1 MEELAIRI
9 IESTP
14 HTVRRLTEALTPE
27 QYRARPWPREWSVIE
42 IVGHL
47 VDKTEVWGERF
58 RRIATESEPRLE
70 AYDQDARVEERGY
83 RQQELGAVLQRLA
96 ELTGTLAREL
106 RALPEE
112 AWLRA
117 GTHTERGRITLAE
130 GVRLYAI
137 SLPEHVEQLIRTR
150 DAVLAGR
157 QTRS

>member
-1 MEELAIRI
+1 VEELAIRI
-9 IESTP
+9 VESTP
-14 HTVRRLTEALTPE
+14 QTIRRLTETLTPE

-42 IVGHL
+42 IIGHL

-58 RRIATESEPRLE
+58 RKIAVENEPRLE
-70 AYDQDARVEERGY
+70 AYDQDARVEERRY
-83 RQQELGAVLQRLA
+83 RDQELGAVLQRLA
-96 ELTGTLAREL
+96 ELTAALACDL

-112 AWLRA
+112 AWSRA

-150 DAVLAGR
+150 DAALAGQQAR
-157 QTRS
+157 G